1 MTEAACLEV
10 AAQARSATGPDSE
23 TYRALLG
30 LAHGKSGKIP
40 AEILV
45 EHVLGAYGQA
55 DWPVQRG
62 ALEALLRRHAFLRR
76 DELRVVARPP
86 AGASFGFYQTG
97 QSGRSQRPYRT
108 LLESIR
114 PLRGSCDCPDYLV
127 GALGACKHI
136 LAALEDL
143 AQRPRRLERA
153 LAAPPLAPRGP
164 RLAWDPICPLS
175 AGADWMERVRLLPA
189 ERDAPAGA
197 SATRLHRWFAPGP
210 NATLVLK
217 RDALQ
222 DAATRAAIVQE
233 LESFARS
240 GRRLA
245 CAEPAVGALIA
256 WEKRSLAA
264 ALQDH
269 GDVESALRELRSLR
283 TRLYP
288 YQVEG
293 VRRLLAGGRLL
304 LADDMGLGKTAQAI
318 AACHVLWRSERVR
331 RGLLVVPA
339 SLKPQW
345 QREWHI
351 FSDAPI
357 TIVEGNS
364 AERSAIYRRH
374 RAGFL
379 LANYEQVL
387 RDLELM
393 RAWRADIVILD
404 EAQRIK
410 NWAAKTSAYV
420 KELKPAYRLV
430 LTGTPLENRL
440 AELASIMD
448 WVDSRAL
455 EPKWR
460 LEPWH
465 SVYADGTREIRG
477 ARNLDVLRERL
488 APCML
493 RRRRPEILK
502 QLPPRTDTSIPVPLT
517 DAQREAHDDLN
528 MPIARL
534 ISTTR
539 KRPLTQAEFLRLMSM
554 LTTQRVIANGLAQL
568 NFLQV
573 WPGIRS
579 VSDPGDTLLTTLAAP
594 KLVELRELIERI
606 AVEQER
612 KMVVFSQWRRMLKLA
627 HWATSDLLRAHGLAA
642 CFFTGQETQR
652 RRTQNLVDFHDDP
665 RTRVLFAT
673 DAGGVGLNLQRAATC
688 CVNVE
693 LPWNPAVLEQRVGRI
708 YRMGQKH
715 PIDVYNLVS
724 EDCIEA
730 RIARL
735 IGDKRALFSG
745 LFDGASNEVRFDRSG
760 SFLAGLQR
768 IFEPLEAP
776 PPAPPEAEDGDP
788 LPDKAVA
795 DEVDAADEAADES
808 EPAAAARGVPA
819 STEIRRLFGQ
829 IKVQRTETGGMRIE
843 ATPEAAETLAAL
855 FEGMAGLLREG
866 AAGG

>member
-1 MTEAACLEV
+1 MSDAACPQVDAPAER
-10 AAQARSATGPDSE
+10 AARPESEARK
-23 TYRALLG
+23 ALLD
-30 LAHGKSGKIP
+30 LAHGKTGEIP
-40 AEILV
+40 PEILV
-45 EHVLGAYGQA
+45 EHVLDAYGQT

-62 ALEALLRRHAFLRR
+62 ALEALLRRHGFLLR
-76 DELRVVARPP
+76 DELRVVARPQ
-86 AGASFGFYQTG
+86 AGAFFGFYQTG
-97 QSGRSQRPYRT
+97 KSGRAQRPYRT

-114 PLRGSCDCPDYLV
+114 PLKGSCDCPDYLV

-136 LAALEDL
+136 LAVLEDV

-153 LAAPPLAPRGP
+153 LAAPPFAARGA
-164 RLAWDPICPLS
+164 RLVWDPICPLA
-175 AGADWMERVRLLPA
+175 AGADWMERVRLLSA
-189 ERDAPAGA
+189 ERGA
-197 SATRLHRWFAPGP
+197 LESTAAKGLHRWFDRGEGAS
-210 NATLVLK
+210 LVLK

-222 DAATRAAIVQE
+222 DAATRAAIVQD
-233 LESFARS
+233 LEAFARQ
-240 GRRLA
+240 GRRSA
-245 CAEPAVGALIA
+245 CAEPALGALIA

-264 ALQDH
+264 ALQDES
-269 GDVESALRELRSLR
+269 DVEAALRELRSLK

-293 VRRLLAGGRLL
+293 VRRVLAHGRLL

-318 AACHVLWRSERVR
+318 AACHVLWRTERAR

-351 FSDAPI
+351 FSDAPVA
-357 TIVEGNS
+357 IVEGDS
-364 AERSAIYRRH
+364 AERSAIYRKH

-379 LANYEQVL
+379 LTNYEQVL

-393 RAWRADIVILD
+393 RAWRADVVVLD

-410 NWAAKTSAYV
+410 NWATKTAAYV

-465 SVYADGTREIRG
+465 SVYVDGTREILG

-502 QLPPRTDTSIPVPLT
+502 QLPPRTNTTIPVPLT
-517 DAQREAHDDLN
+517 DAQREAHDELN
-528 MPIARL
+528 LPIAQLVSIAR
-534 ISTTR
+534 R
-539 KRPLTQAEFLRLMSM
+539 RPLTQAQFLRLISM
-554 LTTQRVIANGLAQL
+554 LTTQRVIANGMAQFQ
-568 NFLQV
+568 FLEV
-573 WPGIRS
+573 WPGIQA
-579 VSDPGDTLLTTLAAP
+579 VSDPGDSLLQSLAAP
-594 KLVELRELIERI
+594 KLAELREIIARI

-612 KMVVFSQWRRMLKLA
+612 KVVVFSQWRRMLKLA
-627 HWATSDLLRAHGLAA
+627 HWATAELLRAHGLAA
-642 CFFTGQETQR
+642 CFFTGHEAQR

-688 CVNVE
+688 CVNLE

-708 YRMGQKH
+708 YRIGQKH

-724 EDCIEA
+724 ENSIEA
-730 RIARL
+730 RIAGL

-745 LFDGASNEVRFDRSG
+745 LVDGASNEVRFERSG
-760 SFLAGLQR
+760 NFLAGPQR
-768 IFEPLEAP
+768 IFEPIEGP
-776 PPAPPEAEDGDP
+776 PPSAAEAEDDDP
-788 LPDKAVA
+788 LSDKAVE
-795 DEVDAADEAADES
+795 DEMDAADEAAD
-808 EPAAAARGVPA
+808 
-819 STEIRRLFGQ
+819 
-829 IKVQRTETGGMRIE
+829 
-843 ATPEAAETLAAL
+843 
-855 FEGMAGLLREG
+855 G
-866 AAGG
+866 A